1 AHRAHH
7 PPHGAAALG
16 SGAADEHPACRA
28 AATDG
33 ASSARGIRGARGE
46 PVATLRTWR
55 AAGGGSGG
63 RRSLVRRAGGV
74 RPADP
79 VHAEVRSV
87 DPGAPAR
94 DAGRARVRAENGAE
108 RITPGRRERGRA
120 ELASAVGASRPQ
132 RPPAVPGGPDEPG
145 GGQEA
150 DAEGDQQ
157 DLTQCAV
164 GRGVVTGDG
173 VQQAHDR
180 TVVAHRGGLWR
191 GRGRLRLGAG
201 DLRLLLRSL
210 IHGLG
215 LDDGL
220 GGLLRGSLGSLLRGR
235 LLRSL
240 LGGCVLGR
248 TGLGL
253 GLHLH
258 GGPGLLLDRGS
269 ELLLGHVL
277 LSALLGLQF
286 LGRGRLLF
294 GLLRGRGCLVTGSR
308 ATRAVVVLLV
318 VLGALVSV
326 ALVVA
331 VLVVAWVFGSALVA
345 FAFVA
350 FAFVA
355 FALVAFAFVAFVV
368 VLAWGTVV
376 RGRLLAALTLCSGGR
391 SLVASVRVALLRFVV
406 LRVAR
411 RGRGL
416 RWGAGRRRIVG
427 RRGLGGAGLGVG
439 RLRGRRRRGAR
450 GLLGRR
456 LAVAAGLR

>member
-1 AHRAHH
+1 
-7 PPHGAAALG
+7 
-16 SGAADEHPACRA
+16 
-28 AATDG
+28 
-33 ASSARGIRGARGE
+33 
-46 PVATLRTWR
+46 
-55 AAGGGSGG
+55 
-63 RRSLVRRAGGV
+63 
-74 RPADP
+74 
-79 VHAEVRSV
+79 
-87 DPGAPAR
+87 
-94 DAGRARVRAENGAE
+94 
-108 RITPGRRERGRA
+108 
-120 ELASAVGASRPQ
+120 
-132 RPPAVPGGPDEPG
+132 EPG

-210 IHGLG
+210 VHGLG

-220 GGLLRGSLGSLLRGR
+220 GGLLRGSLLRGR

-240 LGGCVLGR
+240 LGGSVLGR

-277 LSALLGLQF
+277 LCALLGLQF

-355 FALVAFAFVAFVV
+355 FALVAFALVAFAFVAFAFVAFALVV

-411 RGRGL
+411 RGG
-416 RWGAGRRRIVG
+416 GPGR
-427 RRGLGGAGLGVG
+427 
-439 RLRGRRRRGAR
+439 
-450 GLLGRR
+450 LLGR
-456 LAVAAGLR
+456 